1 MGIFEDLA
9 AEQERLEKILLGLD
23 EAQWLSPSAAEGW
36 TIADVVLH
44 LAQSEEGV
52 EATAAHRQLR
62 TGLAAAAGVTM
73 DDRAA
78 QAVQMERAAPA
89 EVFARWQHARQAGL
103 AALRAAD
110 PDQPVQWVAGP
121 MKPATLATTR
131 LAEHW
136 AHGLDITGPLGIEFP
151 DTPRLRHIAWLA
163 HRTLPYALS
172 VAGQPPAA
180 VRCEL
185 TAPKGA
191 GPEGAG
197 PEGAGPDGA
206 GTWRFGP
213 PDAESAITGTA
224 DDFCRV
230 AAQRLDPAASGLRAS
245 GPHGA
250 TALRV
255 LRTYAG

>member
-1 MGIFEDLA
+1 MTIFEDLA
-9 AEQERLEKILLGLD
+9 AEEERLEKILFGLD
-23 EAQWLSPSAAEGW
+23 EEQWLSPSGAAGW

-52 EATAAHRQLR
+52 EATAAHRSLR
-62 TGLAAAAGVTM
+62 TGLGAAAGGTM

-78 QAVQMERAAPA
+78 EAVRMERAAPA
-89 EVFARWQHARQAGL
+89 EVFARWQRARQAGL
-103 AALRAAD
+103 AAVRAAD
-110 PDQPVQWVAGP
+110 PDQPLQWVAGP

-151 DTPRLRHIAWLA
+151 DTQRLRHVAWLA

-172 VAGQPPAA
+172 VAGQPLAA

-185 TAPKGA
+185 TAP
-191 GPEGAG
+191 
-197 PEGAGPDGA
+197 EGAGPDEA
-206 GTWRFGP
+206 AADESGTWRFGA

-224 DDFCRV
+224 GDFCRV
-230 AAQRLDPAASGLRAS
+230 AAQRLDPAASGLRAT

-250 TALRV
+250 MALRV
-255 LRTYAG
+255 LRTYAA